1 MELINKMKIKEILQ
15 LDIELLVSLMRSSGI
30 KSLSCGESSIV
41 LDSPAPIA
49 GTVEPSNFEDEA
61 PKEKLACGHFF
72 YESNEL
78 GECFHGCDSTKKE
91 E

>member
-1 MELINKMKIKEILQ
+1 MKIKEILQ

-41 LDSPAPIA
+41 LDAVATLSPS
-49 GTVEPSNFEDEA
+49 EPSNFEDEA
-61 PKEKLACGHFF
+61 PKEKLPCGHHI

-78 GECFHGCDSTKKE
+78 GECLHGCDSTKKE